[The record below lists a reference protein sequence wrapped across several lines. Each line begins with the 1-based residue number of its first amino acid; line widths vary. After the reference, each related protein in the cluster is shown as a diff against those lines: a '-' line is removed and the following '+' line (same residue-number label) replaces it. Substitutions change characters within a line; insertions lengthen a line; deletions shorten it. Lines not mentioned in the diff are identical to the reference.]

1 MAVFILFI
9 TNCSFFVI
17 VAAAVVALAAAAAV
31 LPLHLHCFLGV
42 NKLSLPCIYV

>member
-17 VAAAVVALAAAAAV
+17 VAAAVVALAAAAV